1 MGVPYESNTKRY
13 REDPLKSN
21 HSPHQVGWL
30 LLFSIGPVEL
40 MSLVSGFIVIYSW
53 IM

>member
-1 MGVPYESNTKRY
+1 MSAIQKDTQKIH
-13 REDPLKSN
+13 LKAIID
-21 HSPHQVGWL
+21 SPHQVGWL